1 MAADT
6 PRTAEARQLFDE
18 IDVDGG
24 GTLDRA
30 EIKQL
35 TKRLGNR
42 LSEKQLHEA
51 MMEMD
56 ADGSGEVAFDEFVA
70 WWKGYQDRGGGGF
83 FSGLSLNFLKSAPP
97 PPPETEL
104 ERNMRLAE
112 EEADR
117 QRKAR
122 QLFDELD
129 EDGGGTLD
137 RDEIKQLAKRLGKK
151 ISEKQLSEAMLEMDA
166 DGSGDVC
173 FEEFYYWWKHH
184 QGNDGGIFSGIS
196 LDFLKSAPP
205 PETEEERA
213 ARVAAEEAEAARVA
227 ERNRWL
233 RGTDDGTAASVEVEL
248 MQRAVEAQGKPRC
261 PVCTLPGCHRHS
273 QQPRDPLLEP
283 GPA

>member
-1 MAADT
+1 MADS

-18 IDVDGG
+18 IDADRG
-24 GTLDRA
+24 GTLDRS

-35 TKRLGNR
+35 AKRLGKR

-56 ADGSGEVAFDEFVA
+56 ADGSGEVAFDEFVS
-70 WWKGYQDRGGGGF
+70 WWKGYQDRGGGGL
-83 FSGLSLNFLKSAPP
+83 FSGLSLDFLKSAPP

-112 EEADR
+112 EEAER
-117 QRKAR
+117 QREAR
-122 QLFDELD
+122 QLFDEID

-137 RDEIKQLAKRLGKK
+137 RDEIKQLAKKLGKK

-166 DGSGDVC
+166 DSSGDVC
-173 FEEFYYWWKHH
+173 FEEFYYWWKGQ
-184 QGNDGGIFSGIS
+184 QGTGGGIFSGIS
-196 LDFLKSAPP
+196 LDFLTSTPP

-213 ARVAAEEAEAARVA
+213 ARVAAEEAEAARLA

-233 RGTDDGTAASVEVEL
+233 RGTDDATAASVAVEL
-248 MQRAVEAQGKPRC
+248 LQRVVEAQDKSRC
-261 PVCTLPGCHRHS
+261 PVCTLPGCRSHS
-273 QQPRDPLLEP
+273 QEPRDPELEP
-283 GPA
+283 VPA